1 MKVFPE
7 LASIGYIQKTFGF
20 NGQVS
25 LNLDAEI
32 LDAKN
37 FPKFLWFMR
46 FGKPVPYLVTEFKLN
61 KDKSIVLS
69 FEDISEEQEAL
80 HLKGLSCLVEEE
92 IYSDFFQAAES
103 YAYLM
108 DFSVYDKENGFI
120 GTVVDVLENSNGH
133 DTLQLDFNGK
143 EVLIPFV
150 DRFILQ
156 IDEEKQEIKVDLP
169 EGLLDLYL
177 S

>member
-1 MKVFPE
+1 M
-7 LASIGYIQKTFGF
+7 
-20 NGQVS
+20 
-25 LNLDAEI
+25 
-32 LDAKN
+32 
-37 FPKFLWFMR
+37 
-46 FGKPVPYLVTEFKLN
+46 
-61 KDKSIVLS
+61 
-69 FEDISEEQEAL
+69 
-80 HLKGLSCLVEEE
+80 
-92 IYSDFFQAAES
+92 
-103 YAYLM
+103 
-108 DFSVYDKENGFI
+108 YDKENGFI
-120 GTVVDVLENSNGH
+120 GTLVDVLENSNGH